1 MLTAAF
7 RRPRIPRAAAES
19 PYPDGVNK
27 DVKAFC
33 RELEHAGLTVER
45 SGGGHYRVTAPDG
58 SIVGFVPFS
67 PSTNRWRQNMLTQ
80 LRRRGIE
87 LGAR

>member
-1 MLTAAF
+1 MS
-7 RRPRIPRAAAES
+7 P

-33 RELEHAGLTVER
+33 RQLERAGLTVER
-45 SGGGHYRVTAPDG
+45 SGGGHYRVSAPDG
-58 SIVGFVPFS
+58 GIVGFVPFS
-67 PSTNRWRQNMLTQ
+67 PSTNRWRQNMITQ

-87 LGAR
+87 LDAH